1 MLPGAPY
8 FCQGTRHLCS
18 TKAEQPRC
26 CLGVMYQSFLWRQF
40 QRPGRWKLRSKHPEC
55 AVHLPGRRW
64 QSTALKCKLGES
76 EVGYVIEAKMRKH
89 LKGEE
94 LSQKHF
100 MRFILHSTGARTC
113 YQMLQS
119 MIVKAPNKW
128 NNSNHLKM
136 WHDATAC
143 ECMWSGSFG
152 TCTLWFLFVP
162 VNPIDKLVAQHG
174 ATSQP
179 KSHKPRCC
187 HCSWKQRDASGFLA
201 SWLPG
206 FLWCLVEVSGEYC
219 E

>member
-1 MLPGAPY
+1 MINRYSKSWKLQLILLNQNVARGALFLPRNP
-8 FCQGTRHLCS
+8 HLCS

-26 CLGVMYQSFLWRQF
+26 CLGVTYQSFLWRQF

-76 EVGYVIEAKMRKH
+76 EVGYMIEAKMRKH

-143 ECMWSGSFG
+143 ECMWSGSFD
-152 TCTLWFLFVP
+152 TCTL
-162 VNPIDKLVAQHG
+162 
-174 ATSQP
+174 
-179 KSHKPRCC
+179 
-187 HCSWKQRDASGFLA
+187 
-201 SWLPG
+201 
-206 FLWCLVEVSGEYC
+206 
-219 E
+219 